1 MSEKEIAMAAIGP
14 IAVIVAFATL
24 GAGVSLAEGA
34 GYNAPGNT
42 LIADQFNNRVI
53 EVAPSG
59 AIVWQFGLGPT
70 DVTST
75 SPVGVNDA
83 LRVGENT
90 LVSASGAP
98 PGSESLCPS
107 GCADNR
113 VMLIDPQGKIIWQY
127 GRFGVTGSGHD
138 ELNTPVQAT
147 WTPMHTILI
156 TDQANQRVIEVSRD
170 KKVLWQY
177 GTTGVAGAG
186 IGHLNSPDSAQWLDN
201 GNILIADQSNNR
213 AIEVTRSH
221 RIVATFSAGGT
232 VSAAAFASRLPNG
245 DTLITDSNNSRVVE
259 VDAHDQIVWSY
270 VTTTSPGGSPSPLP
284 SRALR
289 LRNGE
294 TLISDQFNHR
304 VLAVGST
311 GQIVR
316 QYGALNIP
324 GYDADSAEHALNAP
338 YDAKRIGDYTGM
350 TWSDALHTVPER

>member
-232 VSAAAFASRLPNG
+232 VSAAAFAAERRHSDNRFKQQPGCRGRCSRS
-245 DTLITDSNNSRVVE
+245 DRVVVRDDHIARRQPIALAFTSFAPPQWRDADKRSIQPSGAGGR
-259 VDAHDQIVWSY
+259 VDRTDRSPVWSPQH
-270 VTTTSPGGSPSPLP
+270 TGLRRRFRRT
-284 SRALR
+284 RAECALR
-289 LRNGE
+289 RQEDRGLYRNDLVGCA
-294 TLISDQFNHR
+294 SHR
-304 VLAVGST
+304 
-311 GQIVR
+311 
-316 QYGALNIP
+316 P
-324 GYDADSAEHALNAP
+324 
-338 YDAKRIGDYTGM
+338 
-350 TWSDALHTVPER
+350 

>member
-1 MSEKEIAMAAIGP
+1 MPGSRP
-14 IAVIVAFATL
+14 TAVIVAFA
-24 GAGVSLAEGA
+24 SLAGGGA
-34 GYNAPGNT
+34 LAESPGFNTPGNI

-59 AIVWQFGLGPT
+59 DIVWRFGAGPT
-70 DVTST
+70 DVTSK

-90 LVSASGAP
+90 LVTASGAP
-98 PGSESLCPS
+98 PGSEPLCPS

-113 VMLIDPQGKIIWQY
+113 VMLIDPHGRIIWQY
-127 GRFGVTGSGHD
+127 GRFGVTGAGHD

-147 WTPMHTILI
+147 WTPMHTVLI

-170 KKVLWQY
+170 KKILWQY

-186 IGHLNSPDSAQWLDN
+186 TDQLNSPDSAELLDN
-201 GNILIADQSNNR
+201 GDILIADQSNNR

-221 RIVATFSAGGT
+221 KVVAAYTAGGA
-232 VSAAAFASRLPNG
+232 VSAVAFASRLSNG
-245 DTLITDSNNSRVVE
+245 DTLITDSNDGRVVE
-259 VDAHDQIVWSY
+259 VDPRDQIVWSY
-270 VTTTSPGGSPSPLP
+270 VTSGQSGSNASPLP

-289 LRNGE
+289 LGNGE

-304 VLAVGST
+304 VLTVDPA

-316 QYGALNIP
+316 QYGTLNIP
-324 GYDADSAEHALNAP
+324 GYDAGSARRALNAP
-338 YDAKRIGDYTGM
+338 YDAKRIGDYTGVA
-350 TWSDALHTVPER
+350 WSDSLHAVPQP